1 MTKASDKKKTIKM
14 SKSASN
20 HLDTWTELKDK
31 FSDLPPEVYSIRGS
45 FRVDTLIDHPS
56 FGVGVVTGAHTG
68 KIEVCFKEGVK
79 TLIHR
84 KEA

>member
-1 MTKASDKKKTIKM
+1 MAKTTTKKKVKVT
-14 SKSASN
+14 KSASN
-20 HLDTWTELKDK
+20 QMDTWTELKEK
-31 FSDLPPEVYSIRGS
+31 FSDLPPEAYSIRGS

-56 FGVGVVTGAHTG
+56 FGVGVVTGAHTS
-68 KIEVCFKEGVK
+68 KIEVCFAEGIK